1 MESFLWTCVRLIF
14 SRFLEVGLGF
24 LKFFI
29 KDFFSKLTEN
39 FIFCAVL
46 DNMRKNPQSDYLLFL
61 ISVERSISRKNS
73 LHPGFEL
80 TLHRRSKNIFFVIV
94 SFLWPHY
101 SSVLNCCCCVCVYV
115 CLVVVFLVF
124 FVGGWGDGLRI
135 WSHKRVT

>member
-1 MESFLWTCVRLIF
+1 MEPFLWTSVRLIF

-46 DNMRKNPQSDYLLFL
+46 DNVRKSPQSDYLLFL
-61 ISVERSISRKNS
+61 ISVETSISRKNS
-73 LHPGFEL
+73 LHQGFEL

-101 SSVLNCCCCVCVYV
+101 SSVLNCCCVCVYV
-115 CLVVVFLVF
+115 CLVVVFSF
-124 FVGGWGDGLRI
+124 FFSVGGWGDGLRI
-135 WSHKRVT
+135 WLYKTVT